1 MQEFMEND
9 SQCFQ
14 IFIKSANQF
23 VHKAMDILVSAANRG
38 DLEQRRAI
46 AYMKEI
52 LHIILFYGQINC
64 PKVDPEDI
72 LQGNTDLLLRYFPDA
87 FEKCCTHL
95 PTRPPFT
102 VLLDAIVD
110 IVGRRE
116 EQNVFQCLL
125 LQINEME
132 VPNAGNGL
140 CKNIFVSAVV
150 NFCYFNDE
158 ATGLRNENYFGA
170 SVTCAGSIQR
180 KIMIDILC
188 YQTWQRDISWA
199 VCIGNRYNRNAFT
212 FPCQVYSMAFNIY
225 TRGEG
230 TRGLIARRAPCQKCF
245 TMFPDIEFQLR
256 PSEDERI
263 FWEYGNCAEYESL
276 SQLLY
281 SYPEIALTLHRYRF
295 GIEHTEFLTARYERL
310 EYNLQQLQFEYG
322 PQISFYDSQL

>member
-9 SQCFQ
+9 SPWLQ
-14 IFIKSANQF
+14 IFIMSANQF
-23 VHKAMDILVSAANRG
+23 VHKAMDIFISAANRG
-38 DLEQRRAI
+38 DLEPRRAN
-46 AYMKEI
+46 AYIKEI

-64 PKVDPEDI
+64 PKVDPVDI
-72 LQGNTDLLLRYFPDA
+72 LQGNTDLLLRCFPDV
-87 FEKCCTHL
+87 FERCRTHL

-110 IVGRRE
+110 IVGRRQ
-116 EQNVFQCLL
+116 EQSVLEFLL

-158 ATGLRNENYFGA
+158 ATGLRRENYFGA
-170 SVTCAGSIQR
+170 SVTCAGSTQR

-212 FPCQVYSMAFNIY
+212 FPCQVHSMAFNIY
-225 TRGEG
+225 TRGESTHG
-230 TRGLIARRAPCQKCF
+230 PIARRAPCQKCF
-245 TMFPDIEFQLR
+245 IMFPDIEFELR
-256 PSEDERI
+256 PPEDEHI

-276 SQLLY
+276 SQLLN
-281 SYPEIALTLHRYRF
+281 SHPEIASRLHRNRF
-295 GIEHTEFLTARYERL
+295 AIGHEELLTAKYERL
-310 EYNLQQLQFEYG
+310 EYNLQELQFEYG
-322 PQISFYDSQL
+322 HEFSFYNSQL